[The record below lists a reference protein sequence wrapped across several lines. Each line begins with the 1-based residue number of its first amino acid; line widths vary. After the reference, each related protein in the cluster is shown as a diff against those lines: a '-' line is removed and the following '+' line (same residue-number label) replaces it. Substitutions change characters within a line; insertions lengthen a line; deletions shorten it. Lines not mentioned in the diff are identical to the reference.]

1 MPELSFWEIIAH
13 PASKAA
19 AMVGVLGGLLNLPVL
34 GAIWAGLWTQL
45 PTVFTVTSIFG
56 FTVAPELSF
65 IPTQTAKI
73 VALVVAGLYV
83 LKKLLDLLRG
93 VRARIND
100 AQTNS

>member
-1 MPELSFWEIIAH
+1 MADLSLGEIIAH

-19 AMVGVLGGLLNLPVL
+19 AVVGVLGGLLNLPVL

-56 FTVAPELSF
+56 FTVAPELAF
-65 IPTQTAKI
+65 VPTQTAKI

-83 LKKLLDLLRG
+83 LKKLLDVLRG
-93 VRARIND
+93 VRTRIND
-100 AQTNS
+100 TQSKS